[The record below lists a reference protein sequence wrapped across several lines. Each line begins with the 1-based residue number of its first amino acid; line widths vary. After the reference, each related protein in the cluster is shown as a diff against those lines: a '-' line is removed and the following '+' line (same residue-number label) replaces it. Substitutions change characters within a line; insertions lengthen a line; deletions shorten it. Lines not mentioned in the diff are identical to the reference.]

1 MSLPSSF
8 DMPTD
13 GRTDR
18 HFVSFFDKGSGP
30 YAAPHACRA
39 HSHVTPQPFVPQT
52 NILLRFCYPY
62 AFISHVWTPF
72 HGCRANL
79 RSFAF
84 CVDLMNLK
92 HQLYLQ
98 RCLDIAGSIEI
109 LWMGPF
115 VCLSHF
121 CDLACEPAFQGRISR
136 TRKFVHMSSELSDTF
151 LWPHGFDLAQLNDP
165 HGFRA

>member
-1 MSLPSSF
+1 MWICSRLPACLNIFFSNFPAVKQVQTAGGYHELVALRFCLAQTSVSKIVALKLPLIRARGMSLPSSSF

-18 HFVSFFDKGSGP
+18 YFVSFFDKGSGP

-84 CVDLMNLK
+84 
-92 HQLYLQ
+92 
-98 RCLDIAGSIEI
+98 
-109 LWMGPF
+109 
-115 VCLSHF
+115 
-121 CDLACEPAFQGRISR
+121 
-136 TRKFVHMSSELSDTF
+136 
-151 LWPHGFDLAQLNDP
+151 
-165 HGFRA
+165 